1 MKFIKT
7 KIILFI
13 ILFMSVQFFSNDFNL
28 LDIEKTALIV
38 AMGID
43 YLEEDGEYEIT
54 AQIAIPQATDQASK
68 NNEAVISAKGST
80 VAKALTEVGSQTGW
94 FPKLSFCNLIVLSK
108 SVAQNF
114 TPSLI
119 DYSFRSQKLLDSAI
133 LAVAEDKAKD
143 VIMATTPLDSI
154 SSFALQKI
162 LVKRIDKTNTIIAG
176 DLREFSIGT
185 TSRSKI
191 GFMPII
197 KNVQTGDNTT
207 SSDQSATVDSMPK
220 GSSGEGT
227 SSKTKNVVFDATTT
241 GIFNEGL
248 LIGSFTSAE
257 TLIYN
262 VLMSP
267 VKQSYLEFKKED
279 GSDKDCLFAVKD
291 NDNKILLY
299 IDNGKP
305 IVKLCATISVY
316 VIDKTVSN
324 PPYPQ
329 DYNVM
334 METKKVPASTLFSLK
349 NHLTEQAENL
359 ISVGKDLNADIFFIK
374 ELFYRKYPNLYD
386 YYQKDLIKT
395 VEFIPVIEVKS
406 VY

>member
-1 MKFIKT
+1 
-7 KIILFI
+7 
-13 ILFMSVQFFSNDFNL
+13 MSVQFFSNDFNL

-68 NNEAVISAKGST
+68 NSEAVISAKGST

-220 GSSGEGT
+220 ESSGGGT